1 MTKVFINSF
10 LTLLFVSLLACNN
23 DDDAAGGQAILQNDT
38 SNTTGKLII
47 RVIDQ
52 NGNTVNGVRVS
63 LYGTYED
70 LQNDIWIYDLFND
83 SRGEADFG
91 FINIGNYY
99 IFADENG
106 SNRTNNPGD
115 VAQVRSQKTTIREV
129 VIR

>member
-1 MTKVFINSF
+1 MKR
-10 LTLLFVSLLACNN
+10 TLLNIFLSVLMLSIFSCNN

-38 SNTTGKLII
+38 SNTTGKLIV

-52 NGNTVNGVRVS
+52 NGNTIDGVRVS
-63 LYGTYED
+63 LYATYED
-70 LQNDIWIYDLFND
+70 YQNDIWIYDLFNN

-106 SNRTNNPGD
+106 SNRNNNPGD